1 MQLGMIGLGRM
12 GGNIVRR
19 LMRGGHA
26 CVVYDQNPAAV
37 AGLTGEGA
45 AGVDSIEAFVEKLV
59 APKVAWVMLPAGEIT
74 EATVA
79 RLGLLLG
86 RGDIIIDGGN
96 SNYKDDVRR
105 SKALAE
111 KGVQY
116 VDAGTSGGVWGLER
130 GYCMMIGG
138 PRAAVDHLDPIL
150 ATLAPG
156 MGSISRTPGRDN
168 TDPRPEKGYMHCGP
182 TGSGHFAKMVH
193 NGIEYGVMQAY
204 GEGLDILKNV
214 GNSSAPENAG
224 FEFNLTDLTEIWRR
238 GSVIS
243 SWLLDLTA
251 SALARSPALSEF
263 SGSVEDS
270 GEGRWTINA
279 AVDETVSAEV
289 LTAALYS
296 RFRSRKEHTFT
307 EKVLSA
313 MRFAFG
319 GHVEKL

>member
-224 FEFNLTDLTEIWRR
+224 FEFNLTDLTE
-238 GSVIS
+238 
-243 SWLLDLTA
+243 
-251 SALARSPALSEF
+251 F
-263 SGSVEDS
+263 SGAVEDS